1 MVIYMSEFAYSLH
14 LGSDKNKQKVSRKQ
28 AKETAS
34 GTTSKSNNAIQNAR
48 QLSRVD
54 KHNYRK
60 YDNDQDDIQIIRGTT
75 SLYEDVKNLYINEF
89 EEARIKYNETQRET
103 RNIDD
108 YFTHISEN
116 AKNDLACEIIIELG
130 DKKYWDTKNKEF
142 KKRMTNVYSK
152 QVDDLELMVPN
163 FKICSAIIHYD
174 ETSPHMHIVG
184 VPIKMKSKYGMEKQ
198 VGKSDVFT
206 KESLT
211 KLQDKMRILCI
222 ESFNREYNLVNSLKP
237 KMKGR
242 NIDINVKNM
251 DNYSL
256 MKEQLNRNQDKLEK
270 ANKKSLELKES
281 SNDIKDVISKLRPT
295 ITNKK
300 NVVLKKED
308 KDKLLNYIDKVDN
321 TNNEYQNIQ
330 ELSITLKDV
339 DKELKDNKKQIKVLN
354 ENNKSLELRNKN
366 LNNKIME
373 KDKKIDKLEEEN
385 ISLKS
390 IVYNFKEKFK
400 KLVKFLTKKMFDRDD
415 REIYYDV
422 SKDLYSHGIIEDENM
437 NEIYDDYKYSKDR
450 ESKNK
455 NDDFEL

>member
-1 MVIYMSEFAYSLH
+1 MEELAYSLH
-14 LGSDKNKQKVSRKQ
+14 LGSDKNKKNTSRKQ

-54 KHNYRK
+54 RHNYRK

-103 RNIDD
+103 RKIDD

-281 SNDIKDVISKLRPT
+281 SNDIKDVISKLKST
-295 ITNKK
+295 ITNKE

-308 KDKLLNYIDKVDN
+308 KDKLLNYIDEVDN
-321 TNNEYQNIQ
+321 TNSEYQNIQ

-339 DKELKDNKKQIKVLN
+339 DKELKDNKKQIKVLT
-354 ENNKSLELRNKN
+354 ENNNALELRNKN

>member
-1 MVIYMSEFAYSLH
+1 MSELAYSLH
-14 LGSDKNKQKVSRKQ
+14 LGSDKNKKNASRKQ
-28 AKETAS
+28 SKETAS

-60 YDNDQDDIQIIRGTT
+60 YDNDHDDIQIIRGTT
-75 SLYEDVKNLYINEF
+75 SLYEDVKNLYIIEF
-89 EEARIKYNETQRET
+89 EESKIKYNETQRET
-103 RNIDD
+103 RKIDD

-152 QVDDLELMVPN
+152 QADDLELMVPN

-184 VPIKMKSKYGMEKQ
+184 VPIKTKSKYGMEKQ

-222 ESFNREYNLVNSLKP
+222 ESFNKEYNLDDSLKP

-242 NIDINVKNM
+242 NIDINIKNM

-256 MKEQLNRNQDKLEK
+256 MKEQLNRNQDELEK
-270 ANKKSLELKES
+270 ASKKSLELKES
-281 SNDIKDVISKLRPT
+281 SNDIKDVISKLKPT
-295 ITNKK
+295 ITNKE

-308 KDKLLNYIDKVDN
+308 KDKLLNYIGKVDN

-354 ENNKSLELRNKN
+354 ENNKALELKNKN

-385 ISLKS
+385 IFLKS

-400 KLVKFLTKKMFDRDD
+400 KLVKFLTKKIFDRDD

-422 SKDLYSHGIIEDENM
+422 SKDFYSHGIIEDENM

>member
-1 MVIYMSEFAYSLH
+1 MEELAYSLH
-14 LGSDKNKQKVSRKQ
+14 LGSDKNKKNTSRKQ

-54 KHNYRK
+54 RHNYRK

-103 RNIDD
+103 RKIDD

-184 VPIKMKSKYGMEKQ
+184 VPIKTKSKYGMEKQ

-281 SNDIKDVISKLRPT
+281 SNDIKDVISKLKST
-295 ITNKK
+295 ITNKE

-308 KDKLLNYIDKVDN
+308 KDKLLNYIDEVDN
-321 TNNEYQNIQ
+321 TNSEYQNIQ

-339 DKELKDNKKQIKVLN
+339 DKELKDNKKQIKVLT
-354 ENNKSLELRNKN
+354 ENNNALELRNKN

>member
-1 MVIYMSEFAYSLH
+1 MSELAYSLH
-14 LGSDKNKQKVSRKQ
+14 LGSDKNKKNTSRKQ

-75 SLYEDVKNLYINEF
+75 SLYDDVKNLYINEF
-89 EEARIKYNETQRET
+89 EEARIKYNETQREI
-103 RNIDD
+103 RKIDD

-152 QVDDLELMVPN
+152 QADDLELMVPN

-184 VPIKMKSKYGMEKQ
+184 VPIKTKSKYGMEKQ

-222 ESFNREYNLVNSLKP
+222 ESFNKEYNSDNSLKP
-237 KMKGR
+237 KIKGR

-256 MKEQLNRNQDKLEK
+256 MKEQLNRNQGKLKK
-270 ANKKSLELKES
+270 ANRKTLELKES
-281 SNDIKDVISKLRPT
+281 SNDIKDVISKLKPT
-295 ITNKK
+295 ITNKE

-321 TNNEYQNIQ
+321 ITNEYQNIQ

-400 KLVKFLTKKMFDRDD
+400 KLVKFLTKKMFDRED

-422 SKDLYSHGIIEDENM
+422 SKNLYSHGIIEDENM

>member
-1 MVIYMSEFAYSLH
+1 MEELAYSLH
-14 LGSDKNKQKVSRKQ
+14 LGSDKNKKNTSRKQ

-103 RNIDD
+103 RKIDD

-152 QVDDLELMVPN
+152 QVDDLERMVPN

-174 ETSPHMHIVG
+174 ETSPHIHIVG
-184 VPIKMKSKYGMEKQ
+184 VPIKTKSKYGMEKQ

-281 SNDIKDVISKLRPT
+281 SNDIKDVIFKLKPT
-295 ITNKK
+295 ITNKE

-321 TNNEYQNIQ
+321 TNSEYQNIQ

-339 DKELKDNKKQIKVLN
+339 DKELKDNKKQIKVLT
-354 ENNKSLELRNKN
+354 ENNNALELRNKK

-373 KDKKIDKLEEEN
+373 KDKKLDILEKEN

-390 IVYNFKEKFK
+390 IVYNLKEKFK
-400 KLVKFLTKKMFDRDD
+400 KLVKFLTKKMFDREE

-450 ESKNK
+450 ESINK

>member
-1 MVIYMSEFAYSLH
+1 MSELAYSLH
-14 LGSDKNKQKVSRKQ
+14 LGSDKNRKNTSRKQ

-75 SLYEDVKNLYINEF
+75 SLYEDVKNLYITEF
-89 EEARIKYNETQRET
+89 EESRIKYNETQRET
-103 RNIDD
+103 RKIDD

-130 DKKYWDTKNKEF
+130 NKKYWDTKDEDF

-184 VPIKMKSKYGMEKQ
+184 VPIKTKSKYGMEKQ

-222 ESFNREYNLVNSLKP
+222 ESFNREYNLDNSLKP

-281 SNDIKDVISKLRPT
+281 SNDIKDVNIKLKPT
-295 ITNKK
+295 ITNKE

-308 KDKLLNYIDKVDN
+308 KDKLLNYIDEVDN
-321 TNNEYQNIQ
+321 TNSEYQNIQ

-339 DKELKDNKKQIKVLN
+339 DKELKDNKKQIKVLT
-354 ENNKSLELRNKN
+354 ENNNALELRNKN

>member
-1 MVIYMSEFAYSLH
+1 MEELAYSLH
-14 LGSDKNKQKVSRKQ
+14 LGSDKNKKNTSRKQ

-54 KHNYRK
+54 RHNYRK

-75 SLYEDVKNLYINEF
+75 SLYEDVKTLYINEF

-103 RNIDD
+103 RKIDD

-281 SNDIKDVISKLRPT
+281 SNDIKDVISKLKST
-295 ITNKK
+295 ITNKE

-308 KDKLLNYIDKVDN
+308 KDKLLNYIDEVDN
-321 TNNEYQNIQ
+321 TNSEYQNIQ

-339 DKELKDNKKQIKVLN
+339 DKELKDNKKQIKVLT
-354 ENNKSLELRNKN
+354 ENNNALELRNKN

>member
-1 MVIYMSEFAYSLH
+1 MSELAYSLH
-14 LGSDKNKQKVSRKQ
+14 LGSDKNKKNASRKQ

-54 KHNYRK
+54 RHNYRK

-103 RNIDD
+103 RKIDD

-281 SNDIKDVISKLRPT
+281 SNDIKDVISKLKST
-295 ITNKK
+295 ITNKE

-308 KDKLLNYIDKVDN
+308 KDKLLNYIDEVDN
-321 TNNEYQNIQ
+321 TNSEYQNIQ

-339 DKELKDNKKQIKVLN
+339 DKELKDNKKQIKVLT
-354 ENNKSLELRNKN
+354 ENNNALELRNKN

-450 ESKNK
+450 ESINK

>member
-1 MVIYMSEFAYSLH
+1 MQ
-14 LGSDKNKQKVSRKQ
+14 DN
-28 AKETAS
+28 
-34 GTTSKSNNAIQNAR
+34 
-48 QLSRVD
+48 SRVD

-75 SLYEDVKNLYINEF
+75 SLYEDVKELYLKEF
-89 EEARIKYNETQRET
+89 EAAKNKYNETQRET
-103 RNIDD
+103 RKIND
-108 YFTHISEN
+108 YFSHISDN

-184 VPIKMKSKYGMEKQ
+184 VPIKIKSKYGMEKQ

-222 ESFNREYNLVNSLKP
+222 ESFNKEYNLDTSLKP

-256 MKEQLNRNQDKLEK
+256 MKEQLNRNQEKLEK
-270 ANKKSLELKES
+270 ANKESLELKKS
-281 SNDIKDVISKLRPT
+281 SDDIKDVISKLKPT
-295 ITNKK
+295 ITNKE
-300 NVVLKKED
+300 NFVLKKED
-308 KDKLLNYIDKVDN
+308 KDKLLDYIDRVDN

-339 DKELKDNKKQIKVLN
+339 DKELKDNKKQIKALT
-354 ENNKSLELRNKN
+354 ENNNALELRNQN

-373 KDKKIDKLEEEN
+373 KDKKIDTLEEEN

-415 REIYYDV
+415 REIYYDI

-450 ESKNK
+450 ESINK

>member
-1 MVIYMSEFAYSLH
+1 MSELAYSLH
-14 LGSDKNKQKVSRKQ
+14 LGSDKNKKNASRKQ

-54 KHNYRK
+54 RHNYRK

-89 EEARIKYNETQRET
+89 EEARIKYNETQREI
-103 RNIDD
+103 RKIDD

-184 VPIKMKSKYGMEKQ
+184 VPIKTKSKYGMEKQ

-222 ESFNREYNLVNSLKP
+222 ESFNREYNLDNSLKT

-270 ANKKSLELKES
+270 ANKKSLELNKS
-281 SNDIKDVISKLRPT
+281 SNDIKDVISKLKTT
-295 ITNKK
+295 ITNKE

-321 TNNEYQNIQ
+321 TNSEYQHIQ

-339 DKELKDNKKQIKVLN
+339 DKELKDKKEEIKVLT
-354 ENNKSLELRNKN
+354 ENNEALSLRNDNLAISIRKKDNEIEFLKAENYDLKSRLNYWKN
-366 LNNKIME
+366 KFVKLIKFI
-373 KDKKIDKLEEEN
+373 KDKMFSSKECDK
-385 ISLKS
+385 
-390 IVYNFKEKFK
+390 
-400 KLVKFLTKKMFDRDD
+400 
-415 REIYYDV
+415 YYDV
-422 SKDLYSHGIIEDENM
+422 SVDLYEHGIIEDIAIR
-437 NEIYDDYKYSKDR
+437 EIKDNY
-450 ESKNK
+450 EWNK
-455 NDDFEL
+455 EQDNRKSNNKDDFKL